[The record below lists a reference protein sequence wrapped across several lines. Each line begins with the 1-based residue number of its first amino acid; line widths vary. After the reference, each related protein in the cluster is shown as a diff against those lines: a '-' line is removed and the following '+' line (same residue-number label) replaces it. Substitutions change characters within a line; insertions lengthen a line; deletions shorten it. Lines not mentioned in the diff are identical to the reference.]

1 MFSISKEKVS
11 YFGRWL
17 LALVILISVL
27 LRVQAYLHL
36 PSLMID
42 EANVARN
49 IAERSFWALWQP
61 LDYHQYAPPLYLC
74 WLKLS
79 TLFFGLNEFA
89 LRLPALLSSLISI
102 PLIYYV
108 GQHQKIG
115 LTSFSLSLVFILF
128 SFTHIMI
135 FHGNL
140 VKQYSTDGLIA
151 LVWLAIALDNDFSAY
166 WKVKNQIKWSLLG
179 AFSIWFS
186 MPVVFVLASIGLYYM
201 IRAQQK
207 NKFVPFLRRFMF
219 PVCFW
224 LINFL
229 LYFFL
234 LLKNDAE
241 SQYLQ
246 EFHGR
251 YFLDYR
257 FWEIDAWQA
266 NWKIAAGLIQ
276 NFVGKTVVAFIW
288 FIPLFIYSLFSLIR
302 KRNNALILLLFPLVF
317 SALASLLH
325 YYSFIPRLLIFTMP
339 LLFTLLAIGVQDAW
353 TRSGKW
359 LRGLIILFS
368 LAAILQ
374 LNGWKYI
381 LPDRN
386 CLMEE
391 TREVLDDIQLHPDS
405 SYTVFVNHL
414 GAPALAFY
422 TQHYDRK
429 EEYQQFNN
437 FHHINWDEDIVKKSK
452 EFLHQNPG
460 KSLLLVWGHKQ
471 NRKIQQDVDMLQTD
485 DHIINQDV
493 EKTMA
498 RAFVLAKK

>member
-1 MFSISKEKVS
+1 MAISKEKLH

-17 LALVILISVL
+17 LAFAILFSVL
-27 LRVQAYLHL
+27 LRIKAFLHL

-61 LDYHQYAPPLYLC
+61 LDYQQYAPPLYLC
-74 WLKLS
+74 WVKLS
-79 TLFFGLNEFA
+79 TLIFGLNEYA
-89 LRLPALLSSLISI
+89 LRLPALLSSLMSI
-102 PLIYYV
+102 PLIYYIGRHRKV
-108 GQHQKIG
+108 G
-115 LTSFSLSLVFILF
+115 LTPFTLSLVFILF

-140 VKQYSTDGLIA
+140 VKQYSTDALLALI
-151 LVWLAIALDNDFSAY
+151 WLAIALDNDFSTY
-166 WKVKNQIKWSLLG
+166 RNLSSQIKWSILG

-186 MPVVFVLASIGLYYM
+186 MPIVFVLASIGLYYFFQ
-201 IRAQQK
+201 AYQK
-207 NKFVPFLRRFMF
+207 NKLVPFLKRFIL
-219 PVCFW
+219 PVSFW

-234 LLKNDAE
+234 LLKSDAE

-246 EFHGR
+246 QFHNR

-257 FWEIDAWQA
+257 FWEIAAWQQ
-266 NWKIAAGLIQ
+266 NWKVAAGMVQ
-276 NFVGKTVVAFIW
+276 NFVGKTVVVFIW
-288 FIPLFIYSLFSLIR
+288 AIPLFIYALFSLIR
-302 KRNNALILLLFPLVF
+302 KQKKTLILLLFPLIF
-317 SALASLLH
+317 SAVASLLH

-339 LLFTLLAIGVQDAW
+339 LLFILLAIGAQTAW
-353 TRSGKW
+353 TNSGKW
-359 LRGLIILFS
+359 LRGLLILFS
-368 LAAILQ
+368 LVVILQ

-391 TREVLDDIQLHPDS
+391 TREVLNDIQLHPDS
-405 SYTVFVNHL
+405 TYTVFVNHL

-429 EEYQQFNN
+429 EKCHQLKN
-437 FHHINWDEDIVKKSK
+437 FHHIYWNESIVEKAKQFLDE
-452 EFLHQNPG
+452 NPG
-460 KSLLLVWGHKQ
+460 ENLVLIWGHKQ
-471 NRKIQQDVDMLQTD
+471 NRLIQQEVNKLQNKAY
-485 DHIINQDV
+485 IRNQNV

-498 RAFVLAKK
+498 RALILSGK